1 MLPFGICFALSG
13 NKSERMKKLVF
24 IAIAIL
30 LSAEIAEAQE
40 LNNNQ
45 VIRVRNRRSPTLS
58 AGLQLAVPTGEFAE
72 VYGRNLFGINAHLS
86 FPLLNLP
93 IEVGG
98 GFAWNRMGG
107 DEKDVIISDN
117 LGGIQNGE
125 LQVNGNAYTYQI
137 HGRLRPFDGKFRP
150 YGEVFAGARNF
161 AVRTNLKS
169 NSGSEPSTEY
179 LSRKLTAIVG
189 YAIGAKYELTPGI
202 FAEARF
208 EKSAGSDATYIDPES
223 VVINTNDGTYSY
235 GTLSSR
241 TDQWAISL
249 GIAFSF

>member
-1 MLPFGICFALSG
+1 
-13 NKSERMKKLVF
+13 MKKLIF

-40 LNNNQ
+40 LNNRQ
-45 VIRVRNRRSPTLS
+45 VINVRNRRSPTLS
-58 AGLQLAVPTGEFAE
+58 AGLQLAVPMGEFAD
-72 VYGRNLFGINAHLS
+72 VYGKNLFGINALLS

-107 DEKDVIISDN
+107 DESSVSITDN
-117 LGGIQNGE
+117 MGGLKIAE
-125 LQVNGNAYTYQI
+125 LKVNGNAYTYQL

-150 YGEVFAGARNF
+150 YGELFVGARNF
-161 AVRTNLKS
+161 AVNSKLKS
-169 NSGSEPSTEY
+169 SSGTEPSTEY
-179 LSRKLTAIVG
+179 LSRKLTAVAG
-189 YAIGAKYELTPGI
+189 YAIGAKFELTPGV

-208 EKSAGSDATYIDPES
+208 EKSAGSNAEYIDPES
-223 VVINTNDGTYSY
+223 VFINTTDGTFNYS
-235 GTLSSR
+235 TLNSR
-241 TDQWAISL
+241 TDQWALSL